1 MPEERYLVT
10 GAMGC
15 LGAWTVKRLLDE
27 GAAVWAYDLATDP
40 HRLRLIMDDRALT
53 RVTIVVG
60 DITDLGHFERTVR
73 EQRITRIIHLAAL
86 QVPLVRADPVQ
97 GAAVNVTGTTVVLE
111 TARRCRDQI
120 AGLVYASSAGVFGP
134 DEANPAR
141 PLTDDTPLNPPTLYG
156 VFKQANEGTAR
167 LYWQEYGVASLGLR
181 PCGIVYGPGR
191 DQGMSSPPSKALL
204 AAAAGRPYRIPF
216 DSATVFE
223 YARDVA
229 ERFISGA
236 QAAVSGAPVHNLGGV
251 PTSLVEIVA
260 LIEEI
265 VPRMKGRITIGDQVL
280 TGPLEVDER
289 ALTALIGAHSWAPPV
304 EAVRETIAIFRRA
317 MREGRLDVDRVLA
330 AGAAGAVMSVLGEA

>member
-1 MPEERYLVT
+1 MPDERYLVT

-27 GAAVWAYDLATDP
+27 GAAVWTYDLATDP
-40 HRLRLIMDDRALT
+40 RRLRLIMDDRALAG
-53 RVTIVVG
+53 VNVVVG
-60 DITDLGHFERTVR
+60 DITDLVHLERTVR

-86 QVPLVRADPVQ
+86 QVPFVRADPVL

-111 TARRCRDQI
+111 TVRRCRDQI

-134 DEANPAR
+134 NEAHPSR

-167 LYWQEYGVASLGLR
+167 LYWQDYGVPSLGLR

-204 AAAAGRPYRIPF
+204 AAAAGRPYHIPF
-216 DSATVFE
+216 DTATVFE

-229 ERFISGA
+229 ERFISGVR
-236 QAAVSGAPVHNLGGV
+236 AAVSGAPVHNLGGV
-251 PTSLVEIVA
+251 PTSLSEIVA

-265 VPRMKGRITIGDQVL
+265 VPEMKGQITIGDQVL

-289 ALTALIGAHSWAPPV
+289 ALTALIGAHEWTPPG
-304 EAVRETIAIFRRA
+304 EAVRETIAIFQQA
-317 MREGRLDVDRVLA
+317 TREGRLNVDRVLA
-330 AGAAGAVMSVLGEA
+330 ADAPVAAMPVLGES